1 MHSIII
7 NIRDANVE
15 DFGIK
20 IGGRLISNLRYADDT
35 ALCADNHE
43 DICTLLNNINEEGKI
58 KKYETERKEDKSY
71 VRWKGPV

>member
-1 MHSIII
+1 M
-7 NIRDANVE
+7 RDANVE

-35 ALCADNHE
+35 ALCADSHE

-58 KKYETERKEDKSY
+58 KNMKLNANKTEVMY
-71 VRWKGPV
+71 VGNGPVQGCRN